1 MTRSYP
7 VLLFFLA
14 AVWGASY
21 LFIKVAV
28 DEIEPAAMMGLRLV
42 IAASLLVAFLFVER
56 GVRRSVQELRGASG
70 DGLVLGIVNAA
81 LPFTLI
87 AWGEQHI
94 DSGIAAIAN
103 ATVPLF
109 VVLLAIR
116 FQPSERVSTARFGG
130 ILLGLA
136 GVAVL
141 AGANPDGGW
150 WAAAGTLAVVASSLC
165 YASGSLLGQRRV
177 AETPGPVLATASMI
191 GGALVLVPFALLQL
205 PGELPGWKALG
216 SVVALAVLGTTL
228 AQLVLFRMLRLH
240 GSARTSL
247 VTYLL
252 PPTALLYGA
261 LLLDEPLT
269 GAVLAGL
276 GLILAGVAVGSGA
289 LGLQRPRPEPAPR
302 RT

>member
-1 MTRSYP
+1 
-7 VLLFFLA
+7 LLFFLA

-56 GVRRSVQELRGASG
+56 GVRRSVQELRGAIG

-130 ILLGLA
+130 ILLGFA

-150 WAAAGTLAVVASSLC
+150 WAVAGTLAVVASSLC

-191 GGALVLVPFALLQL
+191 GGALVLIPFALLQL

>member
-1 MTRSYP
+1 VTRSY
-7 VLLFFLA
+7 VWGISFLA

-28 DEIEPAAMMGLRLV
+28 EEIEPAPMMFFRLALAV
-42 IAASLLVAFLFVER
+42 LLLVPFVLARE
-56 GVRRSVQELRGASG
+56 GVREGAAKLRDAWRP
-70 DGLVLGIVNAA
+70 GLVLGLVNAA
-81 LPFTLI
+81 VPFTLI
-87 AWGEQHI
+87 AWGEKHI

-116 FQPSERVSTARFGG
+116 FRPSERATGSRLVG
-130 ILLGLA
+130 ILLGLV

-141 AGANPDGGW
+141 SGAQAEGGW
-150 WAAAGTLAVVASSLC
+150 WAVAGTLAVVVASLA
-165 YASGSLLGQRRV
+165 YATGSLYGMAR
-177 AETPGPVLATASMI
+177 TGDTSGPVLATASMI
-191 GGALVLVPFALLQL
+191 GGALILLPFAVAQL
-205 PGELPGWKALG
+205 PDELPGWKALA
-216 SVVALAVLGTTL
+216 SVAALSVAGTAV

-261 LLLDEPLT
+261 LLLDEPVTVSAIT
-269 GAVLAGL
+269 GLV
-276 GLILAGVAVGSGA
+276 LILPGVAIGSGA
-289 LGLQRPRPEPAPR
+289 LRFRRRAPVAA
-302 RT
+302 